1 MLLDFSVENFLSI
14 DKKIVLSL
22 DCGSGKKLLENIIVL
37 DKRSKV
43 IKSAAIYGANASG
56 KSNIVK
62 AVFFVWDMVLNSS
75 KFNVDT
81 KIQRV
86 PFKLNEDTVEKPS
99 KFDIRF
105 IKNGI
110 KYQYGF
116 SCDED
121 RIIEE
126 HLYYSPK
133 GKKSVVFERTETDK
147 YRFTDDVDKQELLGK
162 QTIKNTLYLS
172 RATQLGYEK
181 TREAYDFFANDL
193 IINYS
198 PQWTEYTLRRIIED
212 PILKQKVLDILQK
225 ADFGGIE
232 NIKVRKKEKKQVSD
246 MPSRDVSVESY
257 EVKFTHTKSLGN
269 GKTEEVEF
277 DITEESE
284 GTKKTLA
291 LLGHLFDILD
301 NGKVAFLDEFEQS
314 LHPAITKFLV
324 RLFHS
329 RHNKN
334 NAQLIFT
341 TQDAALLDNRLFR
354 KDQLYLCLKEPNK
367 NTQLVSLLDYDLRQD
382 ADFEKAYL
390 GGRLG
395 GIPLID
401 ETLFD

>member
-14 DKKIVLSL
+14 DKIVVLSL
-22 DCGSGKKLLENIIVL
+22 DCGSGKKLLENVIVL

-86 PFKLNEDTVEKPS
+86 PFKLNEDTVGKPS
-99 KFDIRF
+99 KFEMRF

-116 SCDED
+116 SCDVD

-147 YRFTDDVDKQELLGK
+147 YRFTDDVDKQELLGR

-181 TREAYDFFANDL
+181 TRDAYDFFANDL

-232 NIKVRKKEKKQVSD
+232 NIEVKKKEKKQLSD
-246 MPSRDVSVESY
+246 MPGRDVSVESY
-257 EVKFTHTKSLGN
+257 EVKFTHSKRLGN

-277 DITEESE
+277 DISEESE

-341 TQDAALLDNRLFR
+341 TQDATLLDNRLFR